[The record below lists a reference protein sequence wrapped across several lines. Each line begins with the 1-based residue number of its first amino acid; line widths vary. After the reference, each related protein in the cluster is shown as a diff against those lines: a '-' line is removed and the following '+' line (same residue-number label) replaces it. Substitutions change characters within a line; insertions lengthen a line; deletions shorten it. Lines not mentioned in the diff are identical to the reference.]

1 MAGWVRTVLCGVV
14 LVVSACDSGEKTEV
28 PGETIEVGMSSP
40 ELARLVYDRGGRVRR
55 CYRDALVEHPTLE
68 GTVAVNVVV
77 EDSGIVSSARVA
89 DTELD
94 DVEVNRCVAESL
106 VGGQLPPKTRDTETM
121 QVAFEFK
128 PGEEASPP
136 LVLPEP
142 AAHRTRQLVNVQV
155 PMPKQPSGRAPSGDP
170 PRPPTPN
177 P

>member
-1 MAGWVRTVLCGVV
+1 MDGWARAVFCSVV
-14 LVVSACDSGEKTEV
+14 LVLPACDAGETEV

-40 ELARLVYDRGGRVRR
+40 ELARLVHDRGGRVRR

-77 EDSGIVSSARVA
+77 DDSGTVSDARIA
-89 DTELD
+89 DSEL
-94 DVEVNRCVAESL
+94 ENAAVNRCVAQSL
-106 VGGQLPPKTRDTETM
+106 LGGQLAPKDRGPEPM
-121 QVAFEFK
+121 QVAFVFT

-155 PMPKQPSGRAPSGDP
+155 PMPKQPSNRPPSGDP
-170 PRPPTPN
+170 PSPPTPN